1 MTLIPARVHA
11 LNPIIFNKK
20 GLTVPMSKDRMS
32 LRLKNRQFS
41 PLVALLTRV
50 GFLFLMLLGAG
61 GLSST
66 AYAQGAVAAVSDQ
79 PAPANTAVLTNKY
92 DASRTG
98 QNLNETILNT
108 GNVNVNH
115 FGKKLS
121 YPVDGQVY
129 AQPLYVPNVNVD
141 GGTHNMAIV
150 ATENDSVYAFDADQN
165 LQLWHASFINP
176 PQITA
181 IPSSDTGCGDLTP
194 KIGITSTPVIDPNTN
209 ILYVLAAT
217 KENGQYFQRL
227 HAIDITTG
235 NEVSQPATI
244 TAKVKGHGDG
254 SKNGHISFD
263 PLKEGQRSGLLLL
276 NGVIYIAWA
285 SHCDHGPYHGWVMG
299 YNASSLQQV
308 AVYNDSPNGS
318 EAGIWQSGGG
328 LAADSNGKVYFMSG
342 NGTFDLKGG
351 GKDAGDSF
359 VQLNPSKGLSVSDYF
374 TPFNQD
380 CLNQEDGDLG
390 SGGPLLLPSVNEI
403 ISAGKEGR
411 IYVVSRASMGGYHSI
426 KNPCS
431 KQGRI
436 NVDRIVQEFGPG
448 TIGGLFS
455 TPAYWNGSNGE
466 FVYFGGVNDAVKAYQ
481 LTNGKLSSSPVSRTP
496 ESFGF
501 TGGNPVISSNGSTPG
516 TGILWTLD
524 PNAILH
530 AYDATNLGIEL
541 YNTNQNAGRDG
552 LPSYVKF
559 TVPIVANGEV
569 FVGTQGSLEI
579 YGEL

>member
-1 MTLIPARVHA
+1 MTLIPARDHA
-11 LNPIIFNKK
+11 LSPVIFNKK
-20 GLTVPMSKDRMS
+20 GLTHFMPKDRMS
-32 LRLKNRQFS
+32 LWPKNRPVS
-41 PLVALLTRV
+41 SLVALLTRA
-50 GFLFLMLLGAG
+50 GFLLLMLAGAT

-66 AYAQGAVAAVSDQ
+66 AYAKAGVATGTYH

-92 DASRTG
+92 DTYRTG
-98 QNLNETILNT
+98 ENPNETILTT

-141 GGTHNMAIV
+141 GGTHNMVIV
-150 ATENDSVYAFDADQN
+150 ATEHDSVYAFDADQN
-165 LQLWHASFINP
+165 VQLWHASFINP
-176 PQITA
+176 PNVTP

-194 KIGITSTPVIDPNTN
+194 EIGITSTPVIDPNSN
-209 ILYVLAAT
+209 ILYTLAAT

-235 NEVSQPATI
+235 NEVGQPATI
-244 TAKVKGHGDG
+244 IAKVKGHGDG
-254 SKNGHISFD
+254 SVNGHITFNA
-263 PLKEGQRSGLLLL
+263 LREGQRSGLLLL
-276 NGVIYIAWA
+276 NGVVYIAWA

-299 YNASSLQQV
+299 YSASTLQQV

-328 LAADSNGKVYFMSG
+328 LAADSNGNVYFMSG
-342 NGTFDLKGG
+342 NGTFDLKGH

-359 VQLNPSKGLSVSDYF
+359 VKLSTQNGLSVADYF
-374 TPFNQD
+374 TPFNQS
-380 CLNQEDGDLG
+380 CLEQGDVDLG
-390 SGGPLLLPSVNEI
+390 SGAPLLLPSVDEV

-411 IYVVSRASMGGYHSI
+411 IYVVSRDSMGKYHSI
-426 KNPCS
+426 QNPCS
-431 KQGRI
+431 KQYRT
-436 NVDRIVQEFGPG
+436 NVDKILQEFAPG

-455 TPAYWNGSNGE
+455 TPAYWNGANGE
-466 FVYFGGVNDAVKAYQ
+466 YVYFGGDNDAVKAYK
-481 LTNGKLSSSPVSRTP
+481 LTNGLLSNSPTSRTP

-501 TGGNPVISSNGSTPG
+501 TGGNTVISSNGTTSG

-530 AYDATNLGIEL
+530 AYDATNLGTEL

-559 TVPIVANGEV
+559 TTPTVANGEV

-579 YGEL
+579 YGLL

>member
-1 MTLIPARVHA
+1 
-11 LNPIIFNKK
+11 
-20 GLTVPMSKDRMS
+20 MSKDRMP
-32 LRLKNRQFS
+32 LCLGNRQIS
-41 PLVALLTRV
+41 PFVALLTRA
-50 GFLFLMLLGAG
+50 GFLLLVLVGAAG
-61 GLSST
+61 FSGT
-66 AYAQGAVAAVSDQ
+66 AYAKAEITAGADPA
-79 PAPANTAVLTNKY
+79 APANTAVLTNKY
-92 DASRTG
+92 DSYRTG
-98 QNLNETILNT
+98 QNPNETILNT
-108 GNVNVNH
+108 GNVNKNT
-115 FGKKLS
+115 FGHKLS

-129 AQPLYVPNVNVD
+129 AQPLYVPNVNVN
-141 GGTHNMAIV
+141 GGTHNIVIV

-176 PQITA
+176 PGIIP
-181 IPSSDTGCGDLTP
+181 IPSGDTGCGDLSP

-227 HAIDITTG
+227 HAVDITTG

-244 TAKVKGHGDG
+244 KAKVRGHGDG
-254 SKNGHISFD
+254 SQNGHVSFD
-263 PLKEGQRSGLLLL
+263 PLREGQRSGLLLL
-276 NGVIYIAWA
+276 NGVVYIAWA
-285 SHCDHGPYHGWVMG
+285 SHCDNGPYHGWVMG
-299 YNASSLQQV
+299 YNAATLQQV

-318 EAGIWQSGGG
+318 EDGIWQSGGG
-328 LAADSNGKVYFMSG
+328 LAADSSGNVYFMSG
-342 NGTFDLKGG
+342 NGTFDLRGG

-359 VQLNPSKGLSVSDYF
+359 VKLSTQNGLSVSDYF
-374 TPFNQD
+374 APFNQL
-380 CLNQEDGDLG
+380 CLEQEDGDLG
-390 SGGPLLLPSVNEI
+390 SGAPLLLPSVNEV

-411 IYVVSRASMGGYHSI
+411 IYVVSRDSMGGYHSV

-431 KQGRI
+431 KQNRTDL
-436 NVDRIVQEFGPG
+436 DRILQEFGPG

-466 FVYFGGVNDAVKAYQ
+466 YVYFGGVNDAVRAYK
-481 LTNGKLSSSPVSRTP
+481 LTNGLLSNSPTSRTP

-501 TGGNPVISSNGSTPG
+501 TGGNPVISSNGNTSG

-530 AYDATNLGIEL
+530 AYDATNLGTEL
-541 YNTNQNAGRDG
+541 YNTNQNPGRDK

-559 TVPIVANGEV
+559 TLPVVANGEV

-579 YGEL
+579 YGLL